1 MSVHTAVDMCTYN
14 NQWKMPSCDGGLS
27 LLGYLSQGGNA
38 AVTVLLWTEQD
49 ILKK

>member
-27 LLGYLSQGGNA
+27 LLGCLSQGGNT
-38 AVTVLLWTEQD
+38 AVSVLLWTEQD